1 MYVMQELFKA
11 PAHIKL
17 QRKVKVMKSYRTSDI
32 ESYVRELASEEPV
45 PGGGATSALAGA
57 LAVALCKMVG
67 HFTVGKK
74 KYADNEK
81 DVLRIMAEAEKLQD
95 ELLSLV
101 DKDPEAFE
109 PLAKAYSMPKNTP
122 EEIAERERVMEEC
135 LHEAAKVPIDVMDCC
150 AQALDLIEEMLNKG
164 SEMLISDTGSAATIC
179 KAALEAAALNV
190 VANTMYM
197 KDKDYARGLN
207 TDVARFLAD
216 YQEKADK
223 IFDKTYGILLRKGL
237 GR

>member
-135 LHEAAKVPIDVMDCC
+135 LHNAAQVPIDVMDCC
-150 AQALDLIEEMLNKG
+150 AQALLNKG